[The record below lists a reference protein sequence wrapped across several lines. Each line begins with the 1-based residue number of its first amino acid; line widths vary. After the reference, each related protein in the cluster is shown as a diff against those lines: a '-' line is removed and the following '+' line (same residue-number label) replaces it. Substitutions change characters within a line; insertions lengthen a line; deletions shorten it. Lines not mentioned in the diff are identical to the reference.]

1 MSNLPALKDDTF
13 ESLVLNSDQPVL
25 VDFSATWCGPCK
37 ALTPTL
43 EVLATEYGSKM
54 KFYGVDVDEARATA
68 ERFGISSVPT
78 MMFFKG
84 GAVVGQAVGNRSKSE
99 IEGMIEKVVAG

>member
-1 MSNLPALKDDTF
+1 MSNLPPLKDDTF
-13 ESLVLNSDQPVL
+13 EAEVLKAELPVL

-43 EVLATEYGSKM
+43 EAVAADYATKM

-68 ERFGISSVPT
+68 QRFGISSVPT
-78 MMFFKG
+78 MMFFKDG
-84 GAVVGQAVGNRSKSE
+84 QVVGQAIGNRSRDE
-99 IEGMIEKVVAG
+99 IEGMIEKVIAG